1 MKLRYFVVDD
11 REQLQ
16 KVAQARVQGL
26 WEGHRRAEELGSS
39 AAHDL
44 RLVSVVCDDDLLPT
58 KVYVLRLPL
67 TEGRFTEENRL
78 TLTLFSMPDCVTPGE
93 MLRHHT
99 AGWPADLFQQLAV
112 ALDVPLASL
121 HVPLGVGG
129 PLFTAAAMRVT
140 PQQALRYL
148 R

>member
-11 REQLQ
+11 RGQLQ
-16 KVAQARVQGL
+16 RASQVGVQRL
-26 WEGHRRAEELGSS
+26 WEGCRRAAALGCSGANEL
-39 AAHDL
+39 H
-44 RLVSVVCDDDLLPT
+44 LVSVLCDEDLLPT

-67 TEGRFTEENRL
+67 TDGWFTAENRL
-78 TLTLFSMPDCVTPGE
+78 ILQLFAMPDCVTPGE
-93 MLRHHT
+93 MLQHHT
-99 AGWPADLFQQLAV
+99 EGWPADFFRQLAV

-121 HVPLGVGG
+121 QVPLGVGG